1 MPEAGQGLAAGRVA
15 EVAIEERAVTTRADS
30 ILGATWIE
38 AKEDPMSITTMNL
51 SKPRA
56 DARPHANVSPRSARE
71 RKQTLHVGTFGGE
84 RASPVTV
91 IYTTDVGSFGDAGR
105 K

>member
-1 MPEAGQGLAAGRVA
+1 MHGR
-15 EVAIEERAVTTRADS
+15 TRMC
-30 ILGATWIE
+30 
-38 AKEDPMSITTMNL
+38 P
-51 SKPRA
+51 
-56 DARPHANVSPRSARE
+56 PRSARE